1 MARPKIARKSTTV
14 DMTAM
19 CDVAFLLLS
28 FFILTTKFKPSEAV
42 PVNTPN
48 SVAAKIAP
56 EKDLVMISL
65 NKDGKVFLSVGD
77 SKSDL
82 EKKQTIIEQVNQ
94 TRNLGLSPAEIAA
107 LVKAP
112 FIGVP
117 LAQLKQ
123 QAALDSKQMT
133 GEALPGITVKDS
145 TNNEMMDWMS
155 AVASAYA
162 GASKAGFNLLLKG
175 DNVAK
180 YPAFKNIIASFKKN
194 DFFKFQM
201 VTNPE
206 SVPSGTELWKAN
218 QKGVK
223 QEDL

>member
-1 MARPKIARKSTTV
+1 MARPKIPRKSTTV

-28 FFILTTKFKPSEAV
+28 FFILTTKPKPSEAV
-42 PVNTPN
+42 PIQTPT
-48 SVAAKIAP
+48 SVASKIAP

-65 NKDGKVFLSVGD
+65 NKDGKVFLSTGD
-77 SKSDL
+77 GTDDKATK
-82 EKKQTIIEQVNQ
+82 EQIINSVNN
-94 TRNLGLSPAEIAA
+94 TKGLGLTPAEITL

-123 QAALDSKQMT
+123 QAKMNPDDMT
-133 GEALPGITVKDS
+133 AETLNGIPVKD
-145 TNNEMMDWMS
+145 TANNEMVDWFR
-155 AVASAYA
+155 AVKDVYA
-162 GASKAGFNLLLKG
+162 GRNNPNILLKG

-180 YPAFKNIIASFKKN
+180 YPFFKNIIAALKKN
-194 DFFKFQM
+194 DLLKFQM

-206 SVPSGTELWKAN
+206 AIPQGSSLFQLVKSGKLNAA
-218 QKGVK
+218 
-223 QEDL
+223 D

>member
-19 CDVAFLLLS
+19 CDVAFLLLA

-42 PVNTPN
+42 PINTPN

-56 EKDLVMISL
+56 ETNVVMISL
-65 NKDGKVFLSVGD
+65 NKDGKVFLSTGD
-77 SKSDL
+77 SKGDKD
-82 EKKQTIIEQVNQ
+82 KKQAILQSVNK
-94 TRNLGLSPAEIAA
+94 TRNLGLTDAEIAA

-112 FIGVP
+112 FIGVS

-123 QAALDSKQMT
+123 QARMQTDQMT
-133 GEALPGITVKDS
+133 GETLPGIPAKDS
-145 TNNEMMDWMS
+145 TNNEMIDWMRG
-155 AVASAYA
+155 VADAYQ
-162 GASKAGFNLLLKG
+162 GMKPNLLLKG

-180 YPAFKNIIASFKKN
+180 YPSFRNIIDAFRKN

-206 SVPSGTELWKAN
+206 SVPTGSDLYKLSVSGKRE
-218 QKGVK
+218 
-223 QEDL
+223 E

>member
-1 MARPKIARKSTTV
+1 MSRPKIPRKSTNI

-42 PVNTPN
+42 PITTPN
-48 SVAAKIAP
+48 SVANKIAP
-56 EKDLVMISL
+56 ETNVVMISL

-77 SKSDL
+77 GAADRQSKQGMISY
-82 EKKQTIIEQVNQ
+82 VNSHH
-94 TRNLGLSPAEIAA
+94 NLGLTDGEIAA

-117 LAQLKQ
+117 VSQLKQ
-123 QAALDSKQMT
+123 QAHLSTDQMNGKT
-133 GEALPGITVKDS
+133 LPGIPALDT
-145 TNNEMMDWMS
+145 TNNQMIEWMAA
-155 AVASAYA
+155 AVSAYQ
-162 GASKAGFNLLLKG
+162 GSKMNIILKG

-180 YPAFKNIIASFKKN
+180 YPVFKNILTAFKKN
-194 DFFKFQM
+194 EQFKFQM

-206 SVPSGTELWKAN
+206 AVPGGTDLFKAN
-218 QKGVK
+218 GAGKS
-223 QEDL
+223 E